1 FLYMAAVIGGGAA
14 LASWAPI
21 VWNFERGTQQQR
33 IIFGLSTLVLVILAG
48 LWCFLVFAGIRLPDE
63 GLRIVWQLMMG
74 ILGTIPLLAGCI
86 LVFKQRGGIVV
97 IHAGIAL
104 MMFGELF
111 VSLYAV
117 ENQARIAE
125 GQTTN
130 YVHDI
135 RNTELAVTHS
145 LGDGKEEVVAIPR
158 SRLLES
164 AASKTPIQ
172 DDSLPFDV
180 QVVEYYSNATLRRA
194 KSKDKL
200 PY

>member
-1 FLYMAAVIGGGAA
+1 
-14 LASWAPI
+14 
-21 VWNFERGTQQQR
+21 
-33 IIFGLSTLVLVILAG
+33 
-48 LWCFLVFAGIRLPDE
+48 
-63 GLRIVWQLMMG
+63 MG
-74 ILGTIPLLAGCI
+74 VLGTIPLLAGCI

-135 RNTELAVTHS
+135 RNTELAVTHG
-145 LGDGKEEVVAIPR
+145 LGEGKEVVVAIPR
-158 SRLLES
+158 SRLIES
-164 AASKTPIQ
+164 AATQKPIE
-172 DDSLPFDV
+172 DKGLPFDI
-180 QVVEYYSNATLRRA
+180 QVVNYYPNATLRHA

-200 PY
+200 PYTCLLY